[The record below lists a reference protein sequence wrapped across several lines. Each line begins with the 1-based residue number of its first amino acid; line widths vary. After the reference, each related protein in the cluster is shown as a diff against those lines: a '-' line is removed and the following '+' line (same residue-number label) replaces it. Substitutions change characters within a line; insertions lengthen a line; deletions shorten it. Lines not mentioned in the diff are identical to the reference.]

1 MCARLPA
8 WRLLKCR
15 FHESA
20 PGWQLVL
27 SVPVFFASAP
37 LFFAPEGRRTKERR
51 RLRVVEREVGRR
63 TKEQMQ
69 ITVKTSSPVPARQ
82 RRVLIVSPHLTKTLG
97 GITALVREILASNLT
112 HEYEFR
118 HIASQADEYSQF
130 GKVVLAITSFIQYV
144 WLIARWRPE
153 MVWIHVGGN
162 ASLYRKTPFIA
173 FGRLAGRCV
182 LTHFHAGDF
191 TPYFKRQSRY
201 GQRLILWGLSLSHR
215 LITCSRE
222 LKGIL
227 NRHLPEAEVVVLPNG
242 VDVTE
247 FATER
252 RCREAA
258 QAEEPVRLLFVGAM
272 GRLKGERD
280 LIRALRRAQERV
292 PNLRVLMLGHGSET
306 LMRLCEHL
314 QVLHL
319 LEYFGP
325 APMAR
330 RAEFF
335 KQADF
340 FVLPTYAEGMP
351 VSVIEAMAAGLPVI
365 TTPVGGIP
373 ELITDGVEGWLVR
386 PGEIDVLAERI
397 VTLASDEQMRLMMG
411 QRAEL
416 KACRFDRHIIQALL
430 NEEIQQT
437 LSIAGRGQAR
447 RITTG
452 KSIQISVV
460 APEPV
465 KGRNS

>member
-1 MCARLPA
+1 
-8 WRLLKCR
+8 
-15 FHESA
+15 
-20 PGWQLVL
+20 
-27 SVPVFFASAP
+27 
-37 LFFAPEGRRTKERR
+37 
-51 RLRVVEREVGRR
+51 
-63 TKEQMQ
+63 MQ
-69 ITVKTSSPVPARQ
+69 VIIKTSSSRSPARRQ
-82 RRVLIVSPHLTKTLG
+82 RVLIVSPHLTKTLG
-97 GITALVREILASNLT
+97 GITALVRELLASNLT
-112 HEYEFR
+112 HKYEFR

-130 GKVVLAITSFIQYV
+130 GKVVLAVTAFIQYV
-144 WLIARWRPE
+144 WLIVRWRPE

-173 FGRLAGRCV
+173 FGRMTGRCV

-201 GQRLILWGLSLSHR
+201 GQRLILWGLGLSHR

-222 LKGIL
+222 LQGIL
-227 NRHLPEAEVVVLPNG
+227 NRHLPEADVVVLPNG

-252 RCREAA
+252 RLREGA
-258 QAEEPVRLLFVGAM
+258 QAGEPVRLLFVGAM

-280 LIRALRRAQERV
+280 LIEALRLAEARV
-292 PNLRVLMLGHGSET
+292 PNLRVMMLGHGSET
-306 LMRLCEHL
+306 LMRLCEHR

-325 APMAR
+325 APMDR

-335 KQADF
+335 KQADI

-386 PGEIDVLAERI
+386 PGEIDALAERI
-397 VTLASDEQMRLMMG
+397 VTLASDERMRLAMG
-411 QRAEL
+411 KRAEL
-416 KACRFDRHIIQALL
+416 RACRFDRHIIQARLS
-430 NEEIQQT
+430 EAMQQT
-437 LSIAGRGQAR
+437 FSIAGRGR
-447 RITTG
+447 RG
-452 KSIQISVV
+452 ADGGSIQISVV
-460 APEPV
+460 TPEAV
-465 KGRNS
+465 RGRNS